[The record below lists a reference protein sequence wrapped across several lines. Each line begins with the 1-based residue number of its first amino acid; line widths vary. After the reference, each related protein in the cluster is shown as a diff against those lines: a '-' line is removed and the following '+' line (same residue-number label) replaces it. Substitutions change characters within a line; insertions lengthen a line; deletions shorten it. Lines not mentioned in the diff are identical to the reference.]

1 MERLCES
8 LRSTGGEARGLLE
21 DMEACTSTEVLAADT
36 EIILAIGTKI
46 VLTGELNGHVLTF
59 VTPGYATGHA
69 RLGA

>member
-1 MERLCES
+1 
-8 LRSTGGEARGLLE
+8 
-21 DMEACTSTEVLAADT
+21 VLAAGT

-69 RLGA
+69 RLGT